1 VEGSEVLVQHQYA
14 EFDDLDKSIVKSY
27 IENPDHSHN
36 EALVPTKLK
45 GQSTSDVR
53 LSAMDPDGSILV
65 VDDEE
70 AIRASLCQIL
80 QRENYHVE
88 VAASAREALE
98 RIQASQ
104 HALLLTDVR
113 MSGGSGLEL
122 VQTLK
127 QISPKTISIVMT
139 GYGTIEMAVDA
150 MRVGAFDFITKPYEI
165 ERVLVAVKNAFEC
178 RRLQVENETLRKA
191 VRRQY
196 GQNNLLGSSPA
207 ILEVQ
212 RLIGKVAN
220 TDSTVLIMGESGS
233 GKELVAG
240 ALHYQNLT
248 RTGPFVPVNCGAIP
262 ENLLESELFGHE
274 RGAFTGAIAMRPGRF
289 ELAHKG
295 TVFLDEIGELS
306 PALQVKLL
314 RVLQERAFERVGG
327 TKTIH
332 VDVRI
337 IAATN
342 RDLEQAVEDRRFRE
356 DLYYRLN
363 VIPIVVPPLRARTE
377 DVPLL
382 AQHFLNRVNRDKGTT
397 VAGVAPGVLEV
408 FMRYRW
414 PGNVRELE
422 NMIERLAVL
431 KKSGII
437 ETTDL
442 PTRILSPKDTV
453 LGEHDVVFPAEGID
467 LPGILDEF
475 ERQLMMKALDLSNG
489 VKSRAA
495 QLLGLNR
502 TTLVEKMKKKAMMT
516 QKSVEADRLSDH

>member
-1 VEGSEVLVQHQYA
+1 MS
-14 EFDDLDKSIVKSY
+14 EFD
-27 IENPDHSHN
+27 PD
-36 EALVPTKLK
+36 
-45 GQSTSDVR
+45 R
-53 LSAMDPDGSILV
+53 SILV

-70 AIRASLCQIL
+70 AIRSSLCRIL
-80 QRENYHVE
+80 QRENYHVD
-88 VAASAREALE
+88 VAPNPREALE
-98 RIQASQ
+98 RLQVSQ
-104 HALLLTDVR
+104 YGLVLTDVK
-113 MSGGSGLEL
+113 MAGGNGLDL
-122 VQTLK
+122 VQTIK
-127 QISPKTISIVMT
+127 QVSPKSLSIVMT
-139 GYGTIEMAVDA
+139 GYGTIEMAVQA

-165 ERVLVAVKNAFEC
+165 ERVMVAVKNGFEC
-178 RRLQVENETLRKA
+178 RRLKVENENLRKA

-196 GQNNLLGSSPA
+196 RADNLMGSSPA
-207 ILEVQ
+207 ISEVQ

-220 TDSTVLIMGESGS
+220 TDSTVLILGESGS
-233 GKELVAG
+233 GKELVAC

-274 RGAFTGAIAMRPGRF
+274 RGAFTGAIATRPGRF

-295 TVFLDEIGELS
+295 TLFLDEVGELT

-314 RVLQERAFERVGG
+314 RVLQERSFERVGG
-327 TKTIH
+327 TKTIS
-332 VDVRI
+332 VDVRV

-363 VIPIVVPPLRARTE
+363 VIPIVVPPLRARVE
-377 DVPLL
+377 DISLL
-382 AQHFLNRVNRDKGTT
+382 AQFFLDRVNRDKHTDI
-397 VAGVAPGVLEV
+397 AGIAPAVMETL
-408 FMRYRW
+408 MRYKW

-422 NMIERLAVL
+422 NLIERLAVL
-431 KKSGII
+431 KKAGTI
-437 ETTDL
+437 EIEDL
-442 PTRILSPKDTV
+442 PARILSPKDAV
-453 LGEHDVVFPAEGID
+453 LPEQEILFPPEGVD

-475 ERQLMMKALDLSNG
+475 ERQLISKALDLSNG

-516 QKSVEADRLSDH
+516 AKPVEAFRLSDH